1 MKRESS
7 FALAMHRETKSAVLD
22 RIARVF
28 TGIDGLELANL
39 WEARLEGLDSE
50 AQVKVIESDPLLNY
64 MTALEHRRWSTF
76 YYLRGFVYGPRK
88 DEVQRT
94 HDCLVDS
101 WPEFLNGPKR
111 ETAIYDAF
119 ASLVIDG
126 KLFDD
131 DADEAPRP
139 GDRGALWPARPAQ

>member
-1 MKRESS
+1 
-7 FALAMHRETKSAVLD
+7 
-22 RIARVF
+22 
-28 TGIDGLELANL
+28 
-39 WEARLEGLDSE
+39 
-50 AQVKVIESDPLLNY
+50 

-139 GDRGALWPARPAQ
+139 GERGALWPARPAQ